1 LLWLSNVVR
10 ASAGGSIIQLL
21 CFAQEEEGQPGAG
34 RTRMRTRKR
43 ALTAKTDQ
51 QRGALPETLK
61 TWLCTPIPAGS
72 PHKDCSCGPRG
83 RKCRSSRNFEAPAG
97 PNSSLKRTPLPR
109 PRLRYANETQGSD
122 KKRAAAEKSWRL
134 PNYAVLYTSTSPN
147 HSPSTRHLQPQPLTA
162 LSCSRRKLSTARVR
176 LGGRRSERGRLFL
189 PVRLLFLVEAE
200 VGDGPRQER
209 RQA

>member
-1 LLWLSNVVR
+1 MLWLSNVVR

-122 KKRAAAEKSWRL
+122 KKRAAVMTGNEPPPRRAGDCRTTQ
-134 PNYAVLYTSTSPN
+134 Y
-147 HSPSTRHLQPQPLTA
+147 STRLQARTIHRPRVTSNP
-162 LSCSRRKLSTARVR
+162 SR
-176 LGGRRSERGRLFL
+176 
-189 PVRLLFLVEAE
+189 
-200 VGDGPRQER
+200 
-209 RQA
+209 

>member
-1 LLWLSNVVR
+1 LLWLSKGIR

-72 PHKDCSCGPRG
+72 PIKTVHVVLGA
-83 RKCRSSRNFEAPAG
+83 EMAG
-97 PNSSLKRTPLPR
+97 VVGTLKLP
-109 PRLRYANETQGSD
+109 Q
-122 KKRAAAEKSWRL
+122 
-134 PNYAVLYTSTSPN
+134 VLI
-147 HSPSTRHLQPQPLTA
+147 RH
-162 LSCSRRKLSTARVR
+162 
-176 LGGRRSERGRLFL
+176 
-189 PVRLLFLVEAE
+189 
-200 VGDGPRQER
+200 
-209 RQA
+209 